1 MSTYENIDEPFK
13 ERVVSH
19 LKGYCSGES
28 AKDGNNN
35 GALPLNLNARNT
47 DSSSHTKTNSK
58 RAIVKQENAGESHTN
73 HSNNLHNL
81 HSAIV
86 VHDHGTNQKGHSSVL
101 PPSPSALS
109 SSSSSSATTS
119 SNSLESSDQLYIPYA
134 LLKSKKFKID
144 HSSING
150 LNSSYKPSQTVQNFS
165 LSTLKCL

>member
-1 MSTYENIDEPFK
+1 M
-13 ERVVSH
+13 VSH
-19 LKGYCSGES
+19 LKGYCSGDS
-28 AKDGNNN
+28 GGKDGNNN
-35 GALPLNLNARNT
+35 PAIPACNA
-47 DSSSHTKTNSK
+47 DSSDQPKTNSK
-58 RAIVKQENAGESHTN
+58 RRASVKQENGVPSESPPSNH

-81 HSAIV
+81 HNTIDHSA
-86 VHDHGTNQKGHSSVL
+86 NQKGQSNQLSAQVSNVL

-119 SNSLESSDQLYIPYA
+119 SNSLESSDQLYGIPYA

-150 LNSSYKPSQTVQNFS
+150 LASYKASQTVPNFS